1 MMTTAIIVNNGQVL
15 SLKVD
20 VVNEDEETNRLDLVV
35 SGAVVSVPSNNTII
49 LKQRGMD
56 DNSYNQMV
64 KAITNAL
71 VSDEG
76 TITNYNP
83 NNKSIVKNKRLIK

>member
-20 VVNEDEETNRLDLVV
+20 VVNEDEKTNRLDLVV
-35 SGAVVSVPSNNTII
+35 SGAVITVSANNTII

-56 DNSYNQMV
+56 DATYNQMI
-64 KAITNAL
+64 KNITNSL

-76 TITNYNP
+76 TITYYNP
-83 NNKSIVKNKRLIK
+83 KNNSVVKNKRLIK